1 MMDVKITN
9 DTEVV
14 SHDTEVVKCDGGQ
27 GDLGH
32 PAVYFKM
39 TNKLEVVCNYCNKK
53 FVKKIH

>member
-1 MMDVKITN
+1 MDEKITN
-9 DTEVV
+9 DTEIV

-39 TNKLEVVCNYCNKK
+39 TNELEVICNYCNKK
-53 FVKKIH
+53 FVKKTH